1 MAPPV
6 YTPGQILDASD
17 CNLWFTPKAAYKTVA
32 TNRST
37 LTLSI
42 DPDLQFNLDASSIY
56 EVRAGIIYQST
67 NAMAFSWTIPASATG
82 GYAASFNLAGAA
94 NGETWGCTWGGTFNA
109 GGLSG
114 SVNGITLN
122 GFIQTSASSG
132 TFGFKWASQTGPASL
147 TIGVGSILVARRVG

>member
-17 CNLWFTPKAAYKTVA
+17 CNFWFTPKAAYKTAA

-37 LTLSI
+37 LTLTI
-42 DPDLQFNLDASSIY
+42 DPDLQFSLDASAIY

-67 NAMAFSWTIPASATG
+67 NAMAFGWTIPAGATG
-82 GYAASFNLAGAA
+82 GYSAAFNPAGTTNPTGGFVWSATVNAA
-94 NGETWGCTWGGTFNA
+94 A
-109 GGLSG
+109 LSAA
-114 SVNGITLN
+114 VNGIN
-122 GFIQTSASSG
+122 VEGFIQTGASSG

-147 TIGVGSILVARRVG
+147 TIGVGSILVARRIG